1 MVCNAVSSISDEDAE
16 LRSGLKPLS
25 SSTVLSPYF
34 ATTSSTP
41 PLVPHFWE
49 LNVSFFGVKF
59 IPFFVTMEKATY
71 EASSLALPIFSV
83 GLSFDR
89 SPCFPLKYNLLP
101 SEKLVADIAAGSD
114 TSAAEGLSPLLS
126 KAHLIVA
133 SLALMASSAI
143 A

>member
-1 MVCNAVSSISDEDAE
+1 MKNTRILTVIASVLVAWMGLGYAMAE
-16 LRSGLKPLS
+16 
-25 SSTVLSPYF
+25 
-34 ATTSSTP
+34 
-41 PLVPHFWE
+41 
-49 LNVSFFGVKF
+49 
-59 IPFFVTMEKATY
+59 

-101 SEKLVADIAAGSD
+101 SEKLVVDIAAGSD

-126 KAHLIVA
+126 KAHLMVA